1 MDSALQ
7 VAEEEEEEEVVGEG
21 SCSPTSKF
29 EDIFRLLSEGCF
41 PASFCSIKR
50 KNLKRYAQKFIVEGG
65 CLYYVGPKKEE
76 KREVVVDLQRRRQV
90 FLESHF
96 TELGNHL
103 GQKKTVHRIQSRY
116 YWLGIVK
123 DVVDWIKLCET
134 CQNAEHSKNLTK
146 KIRPVKVELPWEVV
160 GLDIYGPFPESR
172 QGHSHILAVTD
183 YYTKWVEAL
192 PLLKRDAFSVAKGLA
207 SLYYRFGASRNIL
220 CNLSW
225 DFCEEV
231 VKLLL
236 ERWNIIQSLTPAN
249 CTNLDCRTNDL
260 LKSSIYNVVNEK
272 PGGWDEALEP
282 VLFELRTSASPVTKY
297 PPFFLLYNRYACLS
311 SEVEYK
317 KEQGSGG
324 FKSSRFPPFTAA
336 AQEQQNAVKEIV
348 IANMT
353 ATYKGEPKSLKRKG
367 KPLSSLTYKMEG
379 GLLGR
384 NGEPPLKKLKRSQFV
399 SFQIE
404 TVLSPEQSL
413 SSVGGAS
420 RGGGVQRRPRP
431 FRPCPGSRSASAGQ
445 RRLARL
451 ALVCRKN

>member
-7 VAEEEEEEEVVGEG
+7 VAEEEEEEEEVVGEG

-123 DVVDWIKLCET
+123 DVVDWQEPH
-134 CQNAEHSKNLTK
+134 QKN
-146 KIRPVKVELPWEVV
+146 PA
-160 GLDIYGPFPESR
+160 GPFPESR

-207 SLYYRFGASRNIL
+207 SLYY
-220 CNLSW
+220 
-225 DFCEEV
+225 
-231 VKLLL
+231 
-236 ERWNIIQSLTPAN
+236 SLTPAN

-324 FKSSRFPPFTAA
+324 FKSSCFPPFTAA
-336 AQEQQNAVKEIV
+336 AQEQQDAVKEIV

-413 SSVGGAS
+413 SSVKKTG
-420 RGGGVQRRPRP
+420 
-431 FRPCPGSRSASAGQ
+431 
-445 RRLARL
+445 
-451 ALVCRKN
+451 